1 MGQELCPEPG
11 LKVLPTCEVLSV
23 VWQRSWRL
31 FEAQMSP
38 EWMLLQWGLQ
48 AQRKEGWSWE
58 LGKAL
63 EKVWLLCRGGL

>member
-1 MGQELCPEPG
+1 M
-11 LKVLPTCEVLSV
+11 LSV
-23 VWQRSWRL
+23 VWQRSWMW

-38 EWMLLQWGLQ
+38 EWMLLQWGLR

-63 EKVWLLCRGGL
+63 EKVWLLRRGGL